1 MRTLVRFHPQI
12 ESADQNDELRD
23 LLSASEGINLGFAY
37 LEGAASFAP
46 ATDVERVPPGLAAA
60 IVWLD
65 GLTANPDRTARNPNL
80 LWWQDEL
87 WLIDHGAAVAFQYG
101 LPDMDS
107 SAPRRPY
114 VLREPHLL
122 QLRAAELQS
131 RDEQF
136 AERLTRQA
144 VVDAVARVPD
154 EFLVPLLHGATP
166 RDPLAE
172 RRKAYVEYL
181 MRRLEPPRPFLEPMV
196 TPANQQPRRGR
207 PAWMER
213 GR

>member
-1 MRTLVRFHPQI
+1 M
-12 ESADQNDELRD
+12 
-23 LLSASEGINLGFAY
+23 NLGFAY

-46 ATDVERVPPGLAAA
+46 DTDVERIQPEIAAA
-60 IVWLD
+60 ILWLD

-80 LWWQDEL
+80 LWWQDAL
-87 WLIDHGAAVAFQYG
+87 WLIDHGAALAFQYA
-101 LPDMDS
+101 LPDMEA
-107 SAPRRPY
+107 SAPRRSY

-122 QLRAAELQS
+122 QLRAADVES

-144 VVDAVARVPD
+144 VVDAVAEVPD
-154 EFLVPLLHGATP
+154 DFLVPLLHGTSP
-166 RDPLAE
+166 GDTLPE
-172 RRKAYVEYL
+172 RRRAYVEYL
-181 MRRLEPPRPFLEPMV
+181 ARRLEPPRPFLTPIV